1 MVFRALHGRA
11 WVGASGRDT
20 VGIEGSALFVWLP
33 TSPIKEICPL
43 STRLPVRPPT
53 WGVEAVMLSAG
64 TNVEWLRDDLGLIPD
79 EAASAD
85 ELTER
90 IGELWPE
97 LGEIRVAEVQ
107 AAVDSLVDAQLIEAV
122 EQAVAPAGLT

>member
-20 VGIEGSALFVWLP
+20 VGIEGSALFVWRVL
-33 TSPIKEICPL
+33 
-43 STRLPVRPPT
+43 
-53 WGVEAVMLSAG
+53 
-64 TNVEWLRDDLGLIPD
+64 D

>member
-1 MVFRALHGRA
+1 
-11 WVGASGRDT
+11 
-20 VGIEGSALFVWLP
+20 
-33 TSPIKEICPL
+33 
-43 STRLPVRPPT
+43 
-53 WGVEAVMLSAG
+53 ML
-64 TNVEWLRDDLGLIPD
+64 D

>member
-20 VGIEGSALFVWLP
+20 VGIEGSALFVWLV
-33 TSPIKEICPL
+33 L
-43 STRLPVRPPT
+43 
-53 WGVEAVMLSAG
+53 
-64 TNVEWLRDDLGLIPD
+64 D

-107 AAVDSLVDAQLIEAV
+107 AYREARNEQTTREALSALTDKARRPSDGENNLTAAILTAVKAQATVGEIADALRLVFGEYV
-122 EQAVAPAGLT
+122 G